1 MEHTNDPLKAPNE
14 TDLSD
19 VEHLQDRS
27 NLTHLYPNAK
37 KQWSGELI
45 SAEERSTLR
54 DTHTKEIGRSIR
66 RRFFS
71 IGFLAPLPIF
81 LTAMFAVTIREVIP
95 DIESLKFML
104 LPLIVLGIILLW
116 LIFALFKKVNDIF
129 YDHAMRVVPFY
140 VTLISF
146 LSMSA
151 AVTYL
156 YTRSIHENSPF
167 LATAITG
174 GVTLVWSII
183 FSLLILFIWTTPALS
198 SRGKTITLFVVAG
211 LLVAATASAI
221 YLAL

>member
-45 SAEERSTLR
+45 SAEERSTR
-54 DTHTKEIGRSIR
+54 HDAHTKEIGRSIR
-66 RRFFS
+66 RRFFA

-81 LTAMFAVTIREVIP
+81 LTAMFVVTIREVIP

-156 YTRSIHENSPF
+156 YTRSIHEDSPF

-174 GVTLVWSII
+174 GATLVWSII

-198 SRGKTITLFVVAG
+198 SRGKTIALFVVAG
-211 LLVAATASAI
+211 LLVAATATAI
-221 YLAL
+221 YVAF